1 MVSYENI
8 QKRVQSEGDR
18 ETGLAEFNVNER
30 EEQSKQ
36 QEQHVQ
42 RP

>member
-1 MVSYENI
+1 MSYENI
-8 QKRVQSEGDR
+8 KKQVQSEGDR
-18 ETGLAEFNVNER
+18 ETGSAKFSVDER
-30 EEQSKQ
+30 EEQAKQ